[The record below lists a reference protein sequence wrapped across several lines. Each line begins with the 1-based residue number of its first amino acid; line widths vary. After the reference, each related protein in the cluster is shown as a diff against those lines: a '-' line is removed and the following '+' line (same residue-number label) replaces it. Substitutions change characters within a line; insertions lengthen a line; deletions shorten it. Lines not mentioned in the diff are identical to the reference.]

1 MSSPDPDGDPQSSQ
15 RLLEQARR
23 GDRAALERLF
33 QRYLPSLRRW
43 ARGRLPHGVR
53 DAADT
58 EDIVQEAALNVF
70 RRLEHFEPR
79 RRQALRAY
87 LRQAVRN
94 RVRDALRH
102 DERHPAPLEL
112 DETAPGRGPSPLE
125 QAIEGQNVA
134 RYRAGLARL
143 RADERELVVARV
155 ELGYSYEQIAYAT
168 GRPSADAVRVAV
180 RRALLRLAQE
190 MPGG

>member
-1 MSSPDPDGDPQSSQ
+1 MSSSGPDGDPPSSQ
-15 RLLEQARR
+15 RLLKQARR

-43 ARGRLPHGVR
+43 ARGRLPPGVR

-102 DERHPAPLEL
+102 DDRHPAPLEL
-112 DETAPGRGPSPLE
+112 DESAAGAGPSPLE
-125 QAIEGQNVA
+125 QAIEGQNAA

-168 GRPSADAVRVAV
+168 GRASANAVRVAV

-190 MPGG
+190 MPGA